1 MQFFGGVKL
10 VINGLIQGVGQAFN
24 IRNYIKVINFYK
36 QDFNVPEWVFVS
48 LAILLLLLILAL
60 IVFVGYLLVR
70 KLIRVRKTLVE
81 QEELLEEVATLND
94 EVSTLVKEKVKPKR
108 KLKTWEIVLLILGSP
123 LWIPLLLAFLI
134 VLLSVYVVI
143 WSAVIC
149 MYAVDLTFLVGAVA
163 GLIGIFSYLKAGNPV
178 GALFSLGTG
187 TACTGLA
194 ILMFFVCIWTAKS
207 VIRVTGKVILGIK
220 ILFVGKEE

>member
-1 MQFFGGVKL
+1 MNKENFLTELRTKLFGL
-10 VINGLIQGVGQAFN
+10 PQDDIEERIAFYNEMINDRMEDGLTEEEAVQEIGSVDS
-24 IRNYIKVINFYK
+24 V
-36 QDFNVPEWVFVS
+36 
-48 LAILLLLLILAL
+48 
-60 IVFVGYLLVR
+60 
-70 KLIRVRKTLVE
+70 VE
-81 QEELLEEVATLND
+81 QIMAEIPL
-94 EVSTLVKEKVKPKR
+94 STLVKEKVKPKR

-123 LWIPLLLAFLI
+123 LWIPLLIAFLI

-149 MYAVDLTFLVGAVA
+149 MYAVDLTFLAGAVA
-163 GLIGIFSYLKAGNPV
+163 GLIGIFAYLKSGNPV

-194 ILMFFVCIWTAKS
+194 ILMFFVCIWATKS